1 LESTVVNQL
10 QSYWDGTRRFDVNM
24 VFNVEICILAHL
36 YQVKVVAL
44 KYSFV
49 NFLVEVGKLDV

>member
-1 LESTVVNQL
+1 MNQL

-49 NFLVEVGKLDV
+49 SFLVEVGKLDV